1 MVRVGNKEEHISGRG
16 NNMREDPEVGVRR
29 IHHLKGIHR
38 FAVMQ
43 ARGGD
48 TKWVEGR
55 EEYIVLLNSVNFNY
69 CVTEANKIF

>member
-38 FAVMQ
+38 FVVM
-43 ARGGD
+43 
-48 TKWVEGR
+48 
-55 EEYIVLLNSVNFNY
+55 
-69 CVTEANKIF
+69 